1 MKTEVAFQRPDP
13 LGERRLGE
21 VEVLGGMSEMAE
33 VGDFHESPE
42 LPEFHSRLDYGPTRA
57 LGSTHEL
64 RRSATRPHICGKGPG
79 RPPGPY
85 RGYPM
90 RISSPCRRTRSC
102 TSRSGWPS
110 FPGGGAVNL
119 VGFY

>member
-1 MKTEVAFQRPDP
+1 MKTEVAFQRLDP

-57 LGSTHEL
+57 LGSTHER
-64 RRSATRPHICGKGPG
+64 RRSATRPLICYMWKGTG
-79 RPPGPY
+79 HAA
-85 RGYPM
+85 
-90 RISSPCRRTRSC
+90 RSL
-102 TSRSGWPS
+102 SWLPDANQLALSANS
-110 FPGGGAVNL
+110 FVY
-119 VGFY
+119 VS